1 MKQTRGNGS
10 RIFAYLL
17 TATVF
22 FGGINPAEAE
32 ETSAPSPDGTAS
44 SAPADETQNNPP
56 EDTAAQEPE
65 ENGSATVT
73 ITYKAG
79 EGGSVSLDE
88 ETVELSENGEA
99 PALQG
104 SAAKADDGYYFVDW
118 TIDDTVVSQEPVF
131 LPDAGS
137 IRGDATYTANFAK
150 IAYTQTTAKGIRI
163 SAAFEDSTFPDGTWM
178 EVKDIEDPDVVE
190 IGREALEN
198 ALEAENGTE
207 QIDDS
212 IEPVAVDVSFFN
224 YDGQGIKT
232 EVEPADGHPVHI
244 TMNTKDGVLT
254 SEADENGDTDPNVT
268 LQVVHVPEDGQPQVI
283 DDVSL
288 DDHATEAAFSVD
300 SFSPLLVFAV
310 KPVPAQTSA
319 VKKIENPAPTI
330 INKEEMKNVY
340 QTVGKYQL
348 NYCGTSNGFSEDG
361 DPHGQRIS
369 TGFSHLPNLKEIEDA
384 HCYNEGWKNSGGSKL
399 ENVSGLKPE
408 NIEKAY
414 LTIEYNWGNEKV
426 NGYPVAQY
434 PVTLVYGGNE
444 TGGSVQPESVQEFS
458 MTEYFTSGFNNNS
471 FGYVDITDYVKKY
484 GYGWYYCCN
493 VPFRNS
499 SDASADWKIVV
510 VEKNEN
516 LHNRLVKLTFGKVVN
531 TANEWSTISVSG
543 DGIRT
548 LQDTSKPVTGQFLYN
563 ISNSDV
569 HDCGKVQISS
579 DGSDEKFQDVVA
591 VNGNRT
597 ATSPLN
603 MLKTRNTVPIAQEV
617 NYSSPATYQDRQLV
631 GSDVELLDIDGST
644 AVHNITLE
652 HNASE
657 VALRFNPVPCWLVT
671 NMLGIAVDVDV
682 SAGDVTIQN
691 TKNDNNGGRTIQVT
705 GKARNLKPESGEE
718 SNTTIREG
726 KVTIDVNKN
735 YVIDP
740 SSIQATLNGNT
751 IDKSN
756 WQVSGNEVQITF
768 GEGGVTKPGDWLTY
782 SFSTTAVDNKKII
795 PGTVTNTATLTGKSF
810 NNGTYTGRDIDIDQK
825 SETKFTLRIDP
836 NGGSYPGSTTISST
850 MNPLDTATL
859 ATPTRTG
866 YEFLGWKIV
875 SGGYG
880 SKFASSATGQ
890 KVLRLA
896 SATEGND
903 SPVKSSSFTMGLQ
916 DTVLQAQW
924 EIKKYTVT
932 VNTSFSGIDKLPD
945 AYKIAIAKKPA
956 IQDVPEQLTLN
967 GKEYTW
973 EIKDIPY
980 GTVLHL
986 TESGYA
992 VDNYSVV
999 TKVNGSAAGAG
1010 TAALAIS
1017 EQKPDSGNS
1026 IFFTVT
1032 ENYTV
1037 NFEIE
1042 YSHTS
1047 FSVSQIWAGDEEWK
1061 DQTRPDSVHVQL
1073 VATVKDKDPVIV
1085 DDVALSEE
1093 NKWEHS
1099 WPVLKDKDEFGNPIT
1114 YSVKENSVPGYSSSI
1129 QDKNET
1135 SAIIK
1140 NTLQTEDVTVNK
1152 IWEDQENRYGLRPD
1166 SITVHLY
1173 QSDGEGKKKEVRGS
1187 EVKTLSEE
1195 NSWINTFTSLP
1206 VCDKKGNPFS
1216 YSVTEDT
1223 VPGYVSNIKQYS
1235 FINILETRD
1244 ITINKIWNDQNNS
1257 NGTRPNQI
1265 TVQLLCNGNAFKDP
1279 VVLSADQGWSYTY
1292 QDLPVRDADGN
1303 AYIYT
1308 ASETA
1313 VSGYTTSVQGTTITN
1328 TYIPADSSEP
1338 VRNVVATSIFG
1349 KFIPSTGAKENH
1361 E

>member
-44 SAPADETQNNPP
+44 SAPADESKNNPP

-79 EGGSVSLDE
+79 EGGSVSLGE
-88 ETVELSENGEA
+88 ETVELPENGEA
-99 PALQG
+99 HALQG

-118 TIDDTVVSQEPVF
+118 TIDDTVVSQDPVF
-131 LPDAGS
+131 LPDAGA

-150 IAYTQTTAKGIRI
+150 IAYTQTTAKGIQI
-163 SAAFEDSTFPDGTWM
+163 SAAFEDGTFPGGTWM

-190 IGREALEN
+190 TGREALEN
-198 ALEAENGTE
+198 ALEAENSTE

-288 DDHATEAAFSVD
+288 DDHATEASFSVD

-361 DPHGQRIS
+361 DPWRHSIH
-369 TGFSHLPNLKEIEDA
+369 TGFSHLDALKKIEDD
-384 HCYNEGWKNSGGSKL
+384 HCYNTDWKNSGGSKL
-399 ENVSGLKPE
+399 ENVSGLDKE

-414 LTIEYNWGNEKV
+414 LTIEYNWGNERV

-444 TGGSVQPESVQEFS
+444 EKGKVQPESVQEFS
-458 MTEYFTSGFNNNS
+458 MSEYITSDFNNNS
-471 FGYVDITDYVKKY
+471 FGYVDITKYIRKY

-493 VPFRNS
+493 VPFRNN

-510 VEKNEN
+510 VEKNEK
-516 LHNRLVKLTFGKVVN
+516 LHNRLIKLTFGKVVN
-531 TANEWSTISVSG
+531 THDAWSTISVSG

-548 LQDTSKPVTGQFLYN
+548 LQDQSKPVTGQFLYN

-569 HDCGKVQISS
+569 HDCGKVQISA
-579 DGSDEKFQDVVA
+579 DGSNEKFRDVVA

-597 ATSPLN
+597 AKSPLN

-617 NYSSPATYQDRQLV
+617 KFKHPATYQDRQLV

-671 NMLGIAVDVDV
+671 NMLGIAVDVDI
-682 SAGDVTIQN
+682 SAGEVAIQN
-691 TKNDNNGGRTIQVT
+691 TKNDGGKTIQVSGT
-705 GKARNLKPESGEE
+705 TRNLKPENGEE
-718 SNTTIREG
+718 TNTTIRDG
-726 KVTIDVNKN
+726 KVTIDVNGN

-740 SSIQATLNGNT
+740 NTIQAELNGNP

-756 WQVSGNEVQITF
+756 WEVSGNKVQITF
-768 GEGGVTKPGDWLTY
+768 GEGGVTKPGDELTY
-782 SFSTTAVDNKKII
+782 RFSTTAVADQQII
-795 PGTVTNTATLTGKSF
+795 PGTVTNIVTLTGKSF
-810 NNGTYTGRDIDIDQK
+810 NNGIYTGRDIQIDQK
-825 SETKFTLRIDP
+825 SETRFTLTVDP
-836 NGGSYPGSTTISST
+836 NYGSYPGNTTVSST
-850 MNPLDTATL
+850 MDPLSTAAL
-859 ATPTRTG
+859 STPTRTG
-866 YEFLGWKIV
+866 YKFLGWIIK
-875 SGGYG
+875 SGGYR
-880 SKFASSATGQ
+880 SALASSSAGR
-890 KVLRLA
+890 KIVRRA
-896 SATEGND
+896 STAEGVVA
-903 SPVKSSSFTMGLQ
+903 PVESSSFTMGLQ

-924 EIKKYTVT
+924 EKETYTVT
-932 VNTSFSGIDKLPD
+932 VNMHFSGIESRLFPKAFRINVGEYSGPLT
-945 AYKIAIAKKPA
+945 IANGTKKA
-956 IQDVPEQLTLN
+956 DT
-967 GKEYTW
+967 EYTW
-973 EIKDIPY
+973 KIQNVPYQTKLSLQEIN
-980 GTVLHL
+980 
-986 TESGYA
+986 YA
-992 VDNYSVV
+992 LDNYSVT
-999 TKVNGSAAGAG
+999 TKVTQAAA
-1010 TAALAIS
+1010 S
-1017 EQKPDSGNS
+1017 NEMNPDSGNS
-1026 IFFTVT
+1026 AAFTVDQDT
-1032 ENYTV
+1032 KV
-1037 NFEIE
+1037 DFEII
-1042 YSHTS
+1042 YTHTS
-1047 FSVSQIWAGDEEWK
+1047 FTVRTEWAGDAAWK
-1061 DQTRPDSVHVQL
+1061 DVTRPDAVTVQL
-1073 VATVKDKDPVIV
+1073 QATVNG
-1085 DDVALSEE
+1085 ATE
-1093 NKWEHS
+1093 NVGAAVTLPYDNAWKYQ
-1099 WPVLKDKDEFGNPIT
+1099 WPVLKDKDDSGNVIS
-1114 YSVKENSVPGYSSSI
+1114 YSVTENPVKGYDTQIASE
-1129 QDKNET
+1129 KK
-1135 SAIIK
+1135 SAVIT
-1140 NTLQTEDVTVNK
+1140 NTLQTENITVKKTWKDQDNSYALRPASITIHFYQTDSYGNK
-1152 IWEDQENRYGLRPD
+1152 REVGDARALSDANGWEDQ
-1166 SITVHLY
+1166 
-1173 QSDGEGKKKEVRGS
+1173 
-1187 EVKTLSEE
+1187 
-1195 NSWINTFTSLP
+1195 FTALP
-1206 VCDKKGNPFS
+1206 VYDKHGNRFS
-1216 YSVTEDT
+1216 YAVAEDA
-1223 VPGYVSNIKQYS
+1223 VPGYVSNIEQYS
-1235 FINILETRD
+1235 LTNVLETRD
-1244 ITINKIWNDQNNS
+1244 ITVTKVWNDQNNKY
-1257 NGTRPNQI
+1257 GIRPGQI
-1265 TVQLLCNGNAFKDP
+1265 TVQLLRNGEAFKDP
-1279 VVLSADQGWSYTY
+1279 VVLSRDNSWNYTF
-1292 QDLPVRDADGN
+1292 QDLPVKDADGN

-1308 ASETA
+1308 ASETS

-1338 VRNVVATSIFG
+1338 VRNAVATYTFG
-1349 KFIPSTGAKENH
+1349 KFIPSTAVKENQ

>member
-44 SAPADETQNNPP
+44 SAPADESKNNPP

-150 IAYTQTTAKGIRI
+150 IAYTQTTAKGIQI
-163 SAAFEDSTFPDGTWM
+163 SAAFEDGTFPDGTWM

-190 IGREALEN
+190 TGREALEN
-198 ALEAENGTE
+198 ALEAENSTE

-288 DDHATEAAFSVD
+288 DDSATEAAFSVD

-310 KPVPAQTSA
+310 RHAPAQMPSMKQIT
-319 VKKIENPAPTI
+319 NPAPAI
-330 INKEEMKNVY
+330 IDKEGMKEVY
-340 QTVGKYQL
+340 KAVGKYQL

-361 DPHGQRIS
+361 DPHRQRIS
-369 TGFSHLPNLKEIEDA
+369 TGFSHLPNLKEIEDG

-426 NGYPVAQY
+426 NGYSVAQY

-458 MTEYFTSGFNNNS
+458 MAEYFTSSFDNNS

-516 LHNRLVKLTFGKVVN
+516 LHNRLIKLTFGKVVN
-531 TANEWSTISVSG
+531 TQNAWSKISVSG

-569 HDCGKVQISS
+569 HDCGRVQISAN
-579 DGSDEKFQDVVA
+579 GSDEKFKDVVA

-691 TKNDNNGGRTIQVT
+691 AKDNNNGGRTIQVSGT
-705 GKARNLKPESGEE
+705 AKNLKPESGEE

-735 YVIDP
+735 YVIAPD
-740 SSIQATLNGNT
+740 SIQATLNGNA

-756 WQVSGNEVQITF
+756 WLVSGNEVQITF
-768 GEGGVTKPGDWLTY
+768 GEGGVTKPGDELTY
-782 SFSTTAVDNKKII
+782 RFSTTAVADQQII
-795 PGTVTNTATLTGKSF
+795 PGTVTNIVTLTGKSF
-810 NNGTYTGRDIDIDQK
+810 NNGIYTGRDIQIDQK
-825 SETKFTLRIDP
+825 SETRFTLTVDP
-836 NGGSYPGSTTISST
+836 NYGSYPGNTTVSST
-850 MNPLDTATL
+850 MDPLSTAAL
-859 ATPTRTG
+859 STPTRTG
-866 YEFLGWKIV
+866 YKFLGWIIK
-875 SGGYG
+875 SGGYR
-880 SKFASSATGQ
+880 SALASSSAGRKIVRRASTAEGVVAPGQ
-890 KVLRLA
+890 
-896 SATEGND
+896 
-903 SPVKSSSFTMGLQ
+903 SSSFTMGLQ

-924 EIKKYTVT
+924 EKKTYTVT
-932 VNTSFSGIDKLPD
+932 VNMHFSGIESKLFPNSFQIK
-945 AYKIAIAKKPA
+945 AFQINVGEYSGPLTIA
-956 IQDVPEQLTLN
+956 N
-967 GKEYTW
+967 GTPNGDTEYTW
-973 EIKDIPY
+973 KIKNVPY
-980 GTVLHL
+980 ETKLSL
-986 TESGYA
+986 QETGYA
-992 VDNYSVV
+992 KDNYSVA
-999 TKVNGSAAGAG
+999 TKVTRAAA
-1010 TAALAIS
+1010 S
-1017 EQKPDSGNS
+1017 NEMNPPSGNS
-1026 IFFTVT
+1026 AVFTVDQDT
-1032 ENYTV
+1032 KV
-1037 NFEIE
+1037 DFEII
-1042 YSHTS
+1042 YTHTS
-1047 FSVSQIWAGDEEWK
+1047 FTVRTEWAGDAAWK
-1061 DQTRPDSVHVQL
+1061 DVTRPDAVTVQL
-1073 VATVKDKDPVIV
+1073 QATVN
-1085 DDVALSEE
+1085 DVTANVGDAVTLSDH
-1093 NKWEHS
+1093 NAWKYQ
-1099 WPVLKDKDEFGNPIT
+1099 WPVLKDKDDSGNVIS
-1114 YSVKENSVPGYSSSI
+1114 YSVIENPVKGYDTQIASE
-1129 QDKNET
+1129 KK
-1135 SAIIK
+1135 SAVIT
-1140 NTLQTEDVTVNK
+1140 NTLQTEDITVK
-1152 IWEDQENRYGLRPD
+1152 KTWKDQDNSYGLRPA
-1166 SITVHLY
+1166 SIKIHFY
-1173 QSDGEGKKKEVRGS
+1173 QKGSYGKKREVGDAR
-1187 EVKTLSEE
+1187 TLSDANGWEDQ
-1195 NSWINTFTSLP
+1195 FTALP
-1206 VCDKKGNPFS
+1206 VYDKHGNSFS
-1216 YSVTEDT
+1216 YTVAEDA
-1223 VPGYVSNIKQYS
+1223 VPGYVSNIEQYS
-1235 FINILETRD
+1235 LTNVLETRD
-1244 ITINKIWNDQNNS
+1244 ITVTKVWNDQNNKY
-1257 NGTRPNQI
+1257 GIRPGQI
-1265 TVQLLCNGNAFKDP
+1265 TVQLLRNGEAFKDP
-1279 VVLSADQGWSYTY
+1279 VALSADNSWNYTF
-1292 QDLPVRDADGN
+1292 QDLPVKDADGN

-1308 ASETA
+1308 ASETS

-1338 VRNVVATSIFG
+1338 VRNAAATYTFE
-1349 KFIPSTGAKENH
+1349 KFIPSTAVKENQ

>member
-1 MKQTRGNGS
+1 MKQTRGNGF

-44 SAPADETQNNPP
+44 SAPADEIQNNPP
-56 EDTAAQEPE
+56 EDTAARELE

-88 ETVELSENGEA
+88 ETVELSENGET

-118 TIDDTVVSQEPVF
+118 TIDDTVVSQDPVF
-131 LPDAGS
+131 LPDAGA

-163 SAAFEDSTFPDGTWM
+163 SAAFEDGTFPDGTWM

-212 IEPVAVDVSFFN
+212 IEPVAVDVSFLN
-224 YDGQGIKT
+224 YDDQGVKA

-244 TMNTKDGVLT
+244 TMNTQDGVLT
-254 SEADENGDTDPNVT
+254 PDTDENEDTDPNVT
-268 LQVVHVPEDGQPQVI
+268 LQVVHVPEEGQAQVI
-283 DDVSL
+283 DNVSL
-288 DDHATEAAFSVD
+288 DDHATEASFSVD

-319 VKKIENPAPTI
+319 VKKIQNPAPTI

-361 DPHGQRIS
+361 DPWRYSIH
-369 TGFSHLPNLKEIEDA
+369 TGFSHLEALKEIEDD
-384 HCYNEGWKNSGGSKL
+384 HCYNTDWKNSGGSKL
-399 ENVSGLKPE
+399 ENVSGLDKE

-414 LTIEYNWGNEKV
+414 LTIEYNWGNERV

-444 TGGSVQPESVQEFS
+444 EKGKVQPGSVQEFS
-458 MTEYFTSGFNNNS
+458 MSEYITSDFNNNS
-471 FGYVDITDYVKKY
+471 FGYVDITEYIRKY

-493 VPFRNS
+493 VPFRNN

-510 VEKNEN
+510 VEKNEK
-516 LHNRLVKLTFGKVVN
+516 LHNRLIKLTFGKVVN
-531 TANEWSTISVSG
+531 TNRNAWSTISVSG

-548 LQDTSKPVTGQFLYN
+548 LQDQSKPVTGQFLYN

-569 HDCGKVQISS
+569 HDCGKVQISA
-579 DGSDEKFQDVVA
+579 DGSNEKFRDVVA

-597 ATSPLN
+597 ANSPLN

-617 NYSSPATYQDRQLV
+617 NYPYPATYNDRQLV

-671 NMLGIAVDVDV
+671 NMLGIAVDVDI

-691 TKNDNNGGRTIQVT
+691 TKNEGGKTIQVSGT
-705 GKARNLKPESGEE
+705 TRNLKPENGEE
-718 SNTTIREG
+718 PNTTIRDG
-726 KVTIDVNKN
+726 KVTIDVNGN

-740 SSIQATLNGNT
+740 NTIQAELNGNP

-756 WQVSGNEVQITF
+756 WEVSGNKVQITF
-768 GEGGVTKPGDWLTY
+768 GKGGVTKPGDELTY
-782 SFSTTAVDNKKII
+782 SFSTTAVADQQII
-795 PGTVTNTATLTGKSF
+795 PGTVTNIVTLTGKSF
-810 NNGTYTGRDIDIDQK
+810 NNGTYTGRDIQIDQK
-825 SETKFTLRIDP
+825 SETRFTLTVDP
-836 NGGSYPGSTTISST
+836 NGGSYPGNTTVSST
-850 MNPLDTATL
+850 MDPLSTAAL
-859 ATPTRTG
+859 STPTLTG
-866 YEFLGWKIV
+866 YKFLGWIIK
-875 SGGYG
+875 SGGYR
-880 SKFASSATGQ
+880 SALASSSAGR
-890 KVLRLA
+890 KMVRRA
-896 SATEGND
+896 STAEGVAA
-903 SPVKSSSFTMGLQ
+903 PVKSSSFTMGLQ

-924 EIKKYTVT
+924 EKETYTVT
-932 VNTSFSGIDKLPD
+932 VNMHFSGIESRLFPKAFRINVGEYSGPLT
-945 AYKIAIAKKPA
+945 IANGTKKA
-956 IQDVPEQLTLN
+956 DT
-967 GKEYTW
+967 EYTW
-973 EIKDIPY
+973 KIQNVPYQTKLSLQEIN
-980 GTVLHL
+980 
-986 TESGYA
+986 YA
-992 VDNYSVV
+992 LDNYSVT
-999 TKVNGSAAGAG
+999 TKVTQAAA
-1010 TAALAIS
+1010 S
-1017 EQKPDSGNS
+1017 NEMNPDSGNS
-1026 IFFTVT
+1026 AAFTVDQDT
-1032 ENYTV
+1032 KV
-1037 NFEIE
+1037 DFEII
-1042 YSHTS
+1042 YTHTS
-1047 FSVSQIWAGDEEWK
+1047 FTVRTEWAGDAAWK
-1061 DQTRPDSVHVQL
+1061 DVTRPDAVTVQL
-1073 VATVKDKDPVIV
+1073 QATVNG
-1085 DDVALSEE
+1085 ATE
-1093 NKWEHS
+1093 NVGAAVTLPYDNAWKYQ
-1099 WPVLKDKDEFGNPIT
+1099 WPVLKDKDDSGNVIS
-1114 YSVKENSVPGYSSSI
+1114 YSVTENPVKGYDTQI
-1129 QDKNET
+1129 APEEK
-1135 SAIIK
+1135 SAVIT
-1140 NTLQTEDVTVNK
+1140 NTLQTENITVKKTWKDQDNSYALRPASITIHFYQTDSYGNK
-1152 IWEDQENRYGLRPD
+1152 REVGDARALSDANGWEDQ
-1166 SITVHLY
+1166 
-1173 QSDGEGKKKEVRGS
+1173 
-1187 EVKTLSEE
+1187 
-1195 NSWINTFTSLP
+1195 FTALP
-1206 VCDKKGNPFS
+1206 VYDKHGNSFS
-1216 YSVTEDT
+1216 YTVAEDA
-1223 VPGYVSNIKQYS
+1223 VPGYVSNIEQYS
-1235 FINILETRD
+1235 LTNVLETRD
-1244 ITINKIWNDQNNS
+1244 ITVTKVWNDQNNKY
-1257 NGTRPNQI
+1257 GIRPGQI
-1265 TVQLLCNGNAFKDP
+1265 TVQLLRNGEAFKDP
-1279 VVLSADQGWSYTY
+1279 VALSADNSWNYTF
-1292 QDLPVRDADGN
+1292 QDLPVKDADGN

-1308 ASETA
+1308 ASETS

-1338 VRNVVATSIFG
+1338 VRNAVATYTFG
-1349 KFIPSTGAKENH
+1349 KFIPSTAVKENQ

>member
-1 MKQTRGNGS
+1 MKQTRGNGF

-44 SAPADETQNNPP
+44 SAPADEIQNNPP
-56 EDTAAQEPE
+56 EDTAARELE

-88 ETVELSENGEA
+88 ETVELSENGET

-163 SAAFEDSTFPDGTWM
+163 SAAFEDGTFPDGTWM

-212 IEPVAVDVSFFN
+212 IEPVAVDVSFLN
-224 YDGQGIKT
+224 YDDQGVKA

-244 TMNTKDGVLT
+244 TMNTQVGVLT
-254 SEADENGDTDPNVT
+254 PDTDENEDTDPNVT
-268 LQVVHVPEDGQPQVI
+268 LQVVHVPEEGQAQVI
-283 DDVSL
+283 DNVSL
-288 DDHATEAAFSVD
+288 DDHATEASFSVD

-319 VKKIENPAPTI
+319 VKKIQNPAPTI

-361 DPHGQRIS
+361 DPWRYSIH
-369 TGFSHLPNLKEIEDA
+369 TGFSHLEALKEIEDD
-384 HCYNEGWKNSGGSKL
+384 HCYNADWKNSGGSKL
-399 ENVSGLKPE
+399 ENVSRLDKE

-414 LTIEYNWGNEKV
+414 LTIEYNWGNERV

-444 TGGSVQPESVQEFS
+444 EKGKVQPGSVQEFS
-458 MTEYFTSGFNNNS
+458 MSEYITSDFNNNS
-471 FGYVDITDYVKKY
+471 FGYVDITEYIRKY

-493 VPFRNS
+493 VPFRNN

-516 LHNRLVKLTFGKVVN
+516 LHNRLIKLTFGKVVN
-531 TANEWSTISVSG
+531 TNRNAWSTISVSG

-548 LQDTSKPVTGQFLYN
+548 LQDQSKPVTGQFLYN

-569 HDCGKVQISS
+569 HDCGKVQISA
-579 DGSDEKFQDVVA
+579 DGSNEKFRDVVA

-597 ATSPLN
+597 ANSPLN

-617 NYSSPATYQDRQLV
+617 NYPYPATYNDRQLV

-671 NMLGIAVDVDV
+671 NMLGIAVDVDI

-691 TKNDNNGGRTIQVT
+691 TKNEGGKTIQVSGT
-705 GKARNLKPESGEE
+705 TRNLKPENGEE
-718 SNTTIREG
+718 PNTTIRDG
-726 KVTIDVNKN
+726 KVTIDVNGN

-740 SSIQATLNGNT
+740 NTIQAKLNGNT

-756 WQVSGNEVQITF
+756 WEVSGNKVQITF
-768 GEGGVTKPGDWLTY
+768 GKGGVTKPGDELTY
-782 SFSTTAVDNKKII
+782 SFSTTAVADQQII
-795 PGTVTNTATLTGKSF
+795 PGTVTNIVTLTGKSF
-810 NNGTYTGRDIDIDQK
+810 NNGTYTGRDIQIDQK
-825 SETKFTLRIDP
+825 SETRFTLTVDP
-836 NGGSYPGSTTISST
+836 NGGSYPGNTTVSST
-850 MNPLDTATL
+850 MDPLSTAAL
-859 ATPTRTG
+859 STPTLTG
-866 YEFLGWKIV
+866 YKFLGWIIK
-875 SGGYG
+875 SGGYR
-880 SKFASSATGQ
+880 SALASSSAGR
-890 KVLRLA
+890 KMVRRA
-896 SATEGND
+896 STAEGVAA
-903 SPVKSSSFTMGLQ
+903 PVKSSSFTMGLQ

-924 EIKKYTVT
+924 EKETYTVT
-932 VNTSFSGIDKLPD
+932 VNMHFSGIESRLFPKAFRINVGEYSGPLT
-945 AYKIAIAKKPA
+945 IANGTKKA
-956 IQDVPEQLTLN
+956 DT
-967 GKEYTW
+967 EYTW
-973 EIKDIPY
+973 KIQNVPYQTKLSLQEIN
-980 GTVLHL
+980 
-986 TESGYA
+986 YA
-992 VDNYSVV
+992 LDNYSVT
-999 TKVNGSAAGAG
+999 TKVTQAAA
-1010 TAALAIS
+1010 S
-1017 EQKPDSGNS
+1017 NEMNPDSGNS
-1026 IFFTVT
+1026 AAFTVDQDT
-1032 ENYTV
+1032 KV
-1037 NFEIE
+1037 DFEII
-1042 YSHTS
+1042 YTHTS
-1047 FSVSQIWAGDEEWK
+1047 FTVRTEWAGDAAWK
-1061 DQTRPDSVHVQL
+1061 DVTRPDAVTVQL
-1073 VATVKDKDPVIV
+1073 QATVNG
-1085 DDVALSEE
+1085 ATE
-1093 NKWEHS
+1093 NVGAAVTLPYDNAWKYQ
-1099 WPVLKDKDEFGNPIT
+1099 WPVLKDKDDSGNVIS
-1114 YSVKENSVPGYSSSI
+1114 YSVTENPVKGYDTQIASE
-1129 QDKNET
+1129 KK
-1135 SAIIK
+1135 SAVIT
-1140 NTLQTEDVTVNK
+1140 NTLQTENITVKKTWKDQDNSYALRPASITIHFYQTDSYGNK
-1152 IWEDQENRYGLRPD
+1152 REVGDARALSDANGWEDQ
-1166 SITVHLY
+1166 
-1173 QSDGEGKKKEVRGS
+1173 
-1187 EVKTLSEE
+1187 
-1195 NSWINTFTSLP
+1195 FTALP
-1206 VCDKKGNPFS
+1206 VYDKHGNRFS
-1216 YSVTEDT
+1216 YAVAEDA
-1223 VPGYVSNIKQYS
+1223 VPGYVSNIEQYS
-1235 FINILETRD
+1235 LTNVLETRD
-1244 ITINKIWNDQNNS
+1244 ITVTKVWNDQNNKY
-1257 NGTRPNQI
+1257 GIRPGQI
-1265 TVQLLCNGNAFKDP
+1265 TVQLLRNGEAFKDP
-1279 VVLSADQGWSYTY
+1279 VVLSRDNSWNYTF
-1292 QDLPVRDADGN
+1292 QDLPVKDADGN

-1308 ASETA
+1308 ASETS

-1338 VRNVVATSIFG
+1338 VRNAVATYTFG
-1349 KFIPSTGAKENH
+1349 KFIPSTAVKENQ

>member
-44 SAPADETQNNPP
+44 SAPADESKNNPP

-79 EGGSVSLDE
+79 EGGSVSLGE
-88 ETVELSENGEA
+88 ETVELPENGEA
-99 PALQG
+99 HALQG

-118 TIDDTVVSQEPVF
+118 TIDDTVVSQDPVF
-131 LPDAGS
+131 LPDAGA

-163 SAAFEDSTFPDGTWM
+163 SAAFEDGTFPDGTWM

-190 IGREALEN
+190 TGREALEN
-198 ALEAENGTE
+198 ALEAENSTE

-232 EVEPADGHPVHI
+232 EVEPADGHRVHI

-310 KPVPAQTSA
+310 RHAPAQMPSMKQIT
-319 VKKIENPAPTI
+319 NPAPAI
-330 INKEEMKNVY
+330 IDNKGMKEVY
-340 QTVGKYQL
+340 KAVGKYQL

-369 TGFSHLPNLKEIEDA
+369 TGFSHLTNLKEIEDA

-531 TANEWSTISVSG
+531 TANAWSTISVSG

-756 WQVSGNEVQITF
+756 WLVSGNEVQITF
-768 GEGGVTKPGDWLTY
+768 GEKGVTKPGDELRY
-782 SFSTTAVDNKKII
+782 KFSTTAVENKEIV

-875 SGGYG
+875 SGGYR
-880 SKFASSATGQ
+880 SMFTSSATGQ

-1017 EQKPDSGNS
+1017 EEKLDSGNS
-1026 IFFTVT
+1026 ISFEVT

-1037 NFEIE
+1037 NFEID

-1047 FSVSQIWAGDEEWK
+1047 FSVSQIWAGDEEWR
-1061 DQTRPDSVHVQL
+1061 DQTRPDSVQVQL

-1085 DDVALSEE
+1085 DDVALPEE

-1338 VRNVVATSIFG
+1338 VRNAVATSIFG